1 MHLNETRLP
10 NGLTIISDHMP
21 QVETVALGVW
31 VATGA
36 RHEAAR
42 EHGIC
47 HFIEHMAFK
56 GTARRTAREIAEGIE
71 EVGGELNAATSLD
84 STAFYARLLKD
95 DLAVALEVLADIMLN
110 PTYPGDEVERERNVI
125 LQEIAATRDSPEEI
139 VMDLIQ
145 DAAFPRQP
153 LGRPILGTTRTVGRF
168 SAIDMHAFRQA
179 RYHAGGMVLSA
190 AGNVDH
196 AALVRHAE
204 ALFGA
209 LPGGKRVVPKPAKYA
224 GGVRLSSRRFEQA
237 HVVLGY
243 QSPSYREPD
252 FYAAQ
257 VFSGLFGGGMSSRL
271 FQEVRE
277 KRGLCYA
284 IYSSAWGL
292 GDTGMFNVHAATG
305 PETMSALI
313 DVVSAEFDKAAASR
327 PEDGEVRRAKAQ
339 LKAGLLMSLESPIAR
354 AEQMAR
360 QMLALGRL
368 VPTAELVDKVDAV
381 DAEQVRGLAERLIGR
396 SKLSFALAG
405 AGKAG
410 RGIVDNVEQRA
421 VRH

>member
-1 MHLNETRLP
+1 MPINETRLA
-10 NGLTIISDHMP
+10 NGLTIVSDHMP
-21 QVETVALGVW
+21 HVETVALGVW

-42 EHGIC
+42 ETGIS

-56 GTARRTAREIAEGIE
+56 GTAQRTARAIAEGIE

-84 STAFYARLLKD
+84 STAFYARLLKG
-95 DLAVALEVLADIMLN
+95 DLAIALEILADIMLN

-153 LGRPILGTTRTVGRF
+153 LGRPILGTERTVSRF
-168 SAIDMHAFRQA
+168 TAADMHAFRRA
-179 RYHAGGMVLSA
+179 RYHAGGMVISA

-196 AALVRHAE
+196 AALVGHAE

-209 LPGGKRVVPKPAKYA
+209 LRGGKRVVPKPAQYA

-237 HVVLGY
+237 HVVMGY
-243 QSPSYREPD
+243 RGPSFREPD

-292 GDTGMFNVHAATG
+292 GDTGMFSIHAATG
-305 PETMSALI
+305 LESMSTLI
-313 DVVSAEFDKAAASR
+313 DVVSTELDKAAAAR
-327 PEDGEVRRAKAQ
+327 PEEGEVRRAKAQ

-368 VPTAELVDKVDAV
+368 VPVAELVEKVDAV
-381 DAEQVRGLAERLIGR
+381 DAEQVRTLAERLVTG